1 MIKKMTNPKASSS
14 SILFMLVAIFLFSS
28 LSSSLAFNITKLL
41 GQNPELSTFNNYLTQ
56 TKLNDEINRRQTI
69 TVLVVDNSAA
79 ASLSGK
85 SLDVIKKILSVHVIL
100 DYYDVEKITKLTT
113 SKKTST
119 VTTLFQASG
128 SAVDQEG
135 FLKVALIN
143 EGEIAFGSAVKGASL
158 NAKLVK
164 SVAAQPFNISVLQIT
179 APVQV
184 PGIESSPSPP
194 SPKAATPSAA
204 PKRAPAPSN
213 KSGAAPSPSKNSG
226 ANTPATA
233 PSTADAPVA
242 DTPTTAAT
250 SPAPAAAADEPVADN
265 APVSSA
271 PPQADAAADP
281 PVLSNSGV
289 VRQGMKIG
297 IMAAALMSWLVV

>member
-1 MIKKMTNPKASSS
+1 
-14 SILFMLVAIFLFSS
+14 MLVAIFLFSS

-242 DTPTTAAT
+242 DTPTTAGT
-250 SPAPAAAADEPVADN
+250 SPAPAAADEPVADN

-289 VRQGMKIG
+289 VRKGMKIG
-297 IMAAALMSWLVV
+297 IVAAALMSWLVV